1 MGEFN
6 GKYSRKIDVLINNVK
21 HVIQMLV
28 YPIEKNKGD
37 YIILLFDCQMKNLEG
52 NFIWV
57 KLIFGRT
64 DTTSEQ
70 DFRFVFMVQ
79 NIHEDSLKLFN
90 ELKKFENL
98 ASHDALTGVFN
109 HGRIET
115 ELSNAIE
122 KMKKD
127 KKPVSLMMFDIDFFK
142 KINDTYGHAVGD
154 DVLQEFVSKIEN
166 RLIGHDIKIG
176 RWGGEEFVC
185 VCDGMTI
192 AELKVLAEEI
202 RQSIANS
209 PFETIGSLTC
219 SVGLSSVNQD
229 DSAKDA
235 FIRLDNALYNA
246 KNNGRN
252 CISINY

>member
-37 YIILLFDCQMKNLEG
+37 YIILLFDMDKAQLGQEDKLETK
-52 NFIWV
+52 V
-57 KLIFGRT
+57 KTIQETYLFSMYVDLSKDSVGSINIPEIS
-64 DTTSEQ
+64 DDYMHYDVKYSEW
-70 DFRFVFMVQ
+70 RMMIVNMLCP
-79 NIHEDSLKLFN
+79 EDK
-90 ELKKFENL
+90 E
-98 ASHDALTGVFN
+98 
-109 HGRIET
+109 
-115 ELSNAIE
+115 
-122 KMKKD
+122 
-127 KKPVSLMMFDIDFFK
+127 PVSLMMFDIDFFK

-154 DVLQEFVSKIEN
+154 DVLKEFVSKIEN
-166 RLIGHDIKIG
+166 RLTGHDIKIG

-185 VCDGMTI
+185 VCYGMTI

>member
-52 NFIWV
+52 NFIQV

-79 NIHEDSLKLFN
+79 NIHE
-90 ELKKFENL
+90 
-98 ASHDALTGVFN
+98 
-109 HGRIET
+109 
-115 ELSNAIE
+115 
-122 KMKKD
+122 
-127 KKPVSLMMFDIDFFK
+127 
-142 KINDTYGHAVGD
+142 
-154 DVLQEFVSKIEN
+154 
-166 RLIGHDIKIG
+166 
-176 RWGGEEFVC
+176 EFVC
-185 VCDGMTI
+185 VCYGMTI

>member
-1 MGEFN
+1 M
-6 GKYSRKIDVLINNVK
+6 
-21 HVIQMLV
+21 
-28 YPIEKNKGD
+28 
-37 YIILLFDCQMKNLEG
+37 
-52 NFIWV
+52 
-57 KLIFGRT
+57 
-64 DTTSEQ
+64 TST
-70 DFRFVFMVQ
+70 
-79 NIHEDSLKLFN
+79 SL
-90 ELKKFENL
+90 
-98 ASHDALTGVFN
+98 
-109 HGRIET
+109 
-115 ELSNAIE
+115 
-122 KMKKD
+122 
-127 KKPVSLMMFDIDFFK
+127 K

-154 DVLQEFVSKIEN
+154 DVLKEFVSKIEN
-166 RLIGHDIKIG
+166 RLTGHDIKIG

-185 VCDGMTI
+185 VCYGMTI
-192 AELKVLAEEI
+192 AELKVLAEEL